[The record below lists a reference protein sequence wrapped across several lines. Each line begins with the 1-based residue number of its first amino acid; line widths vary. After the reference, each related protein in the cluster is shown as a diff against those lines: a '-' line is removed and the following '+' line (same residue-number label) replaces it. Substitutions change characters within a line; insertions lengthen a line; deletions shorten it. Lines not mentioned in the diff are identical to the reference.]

1 MHSNNQTTHINMKIN
16 YSYLSLMMAL
26 LLTLSCG
33 GEKKKPHDAV
43 QYKTLVV
50 SKKDMTLS
58 HQYSARLTGRQIVEV
73 RPQVSGNIT
82 RICINEGDAVRKG
95 QLLFVIDQV
104 PYRAALDV
112 AVAARKTAEARLATA
127 KMNYDN
133 EARLQQGNV
142 VGEVSVQ
149 TMRNALSEA
158 EAALATARAQ
168 EVNARNNLSYTEVK
182 SPVSGVASMIPW
194 HVGSLVSSTISEPLV
209 TVADDSEM
217 YAYFSISQDQ
227 ALNLLDQY
235 GSIQEFIAKAPTVD
249 LLLNNGKPY
258 EQKGHVSAVSGTVDT
273 KTGAVTLRATFPNAT
288 SMLHHGASATVIVPS
303 QHQQCIVIPQEATY
317 ELQNRSFVYRVI
329 DGKTKSTAI
338 TVFPQNN
345 GKEYIVEEG
354 LNAGDTIIAEGAG
367 LLKDGIE
374 VNVEV
379 RGKK

>member
-1 MHSNNQTTHINMKIN
+1 MKIN

-168 EVNARNNLSYTEVK
+168 EVNAHNNLSYTEVK

-258 EQKGHVSAVSGTVDT
+258 DQKGHVSAVSGTVDT

-288 SMLHHGASATVIVPS
+288 RMLHHGASATVIVPS

-354 LNAGDTIIAEGAG
+354 LNADDTIIAEGAG

>member
-1 MHSNNQTTHINMKIN
+1 
-16 YSYLSLMMAL
+16 
-26 LLTLSCG
+26 
-33 GEKKKPHDAV
+33 
-43 QYKTLVV
+43 
-50 SKKDMTLS
+50 
-58 HQYSARLTGRQIVEV
+58 
-73 RPQVSGNIT
+73 
-82 RICINEGDAVRKG
+82 
-95 QLLFVIDQV
+95 
-104 PYRAALDV
+104 
-112 AVAARKTAEARLATA
+112 
-127 KMNYDN
+127 
-133 EARLQQGNV
+133 
-142 VGEVSVQ
+142 
-149 TMRNALSEA
+149 
-158 EAALATARAQ
+158 
-168 EVNARNNLSYTEVK
+168 
-182 SPVSGVASMIPW
+182 
-194 HVGSLVSSTISEPLV
+194 
-209 TVADDSEM
+209 M

-288 SMLHHGASATVIVPS
+288 RMLHHGASATVIVPS